1 MRSLAPARDQ
11 RATGGSSG
19 RWRLGAARLARW
31 RLLAL
36 VLLALVGLAPAAHLA
51 QTGGV
56 LASGYTI
63 QRLRAERDAW
73 KVRNQQLELELA
85 KARSLAWIE
94 LDAVTRLRM
103 QRPAQQT
110 VVRVD
115 TPPPPTVRPA
125 SASAAGP
132 AERDGRPADGR
143 PGGR

>member
-1 MRSLAPARDQ
+1 MRSLAPVRDQ
-11 RATGGSSG
+11 RATAWAAG
-19 RWRLGAARLARW
+19 RGRLRAAPLARW
-31 RLLAL
+31 RLVAL
-36 VLLALVGLAPAAHLA
+36 VLPALVGLAPAAHLA

-94 LDAVTRLRM
+94 LDAVNRLRM

-115 TPPPPTVRPA
+115 TPPPPAVGPA
-125 SASAAGP
+125 SASTAAP